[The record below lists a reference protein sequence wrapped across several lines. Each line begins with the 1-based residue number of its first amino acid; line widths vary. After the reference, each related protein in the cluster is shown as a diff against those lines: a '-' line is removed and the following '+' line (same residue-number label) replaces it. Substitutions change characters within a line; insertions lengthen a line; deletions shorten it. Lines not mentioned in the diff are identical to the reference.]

1 VAVAM
6 ETANLLLVDDN
17 LEHLN
22 LMYEMLK
29 IEDRY
34 KLFKASSGEEALR
47 LLAAEEIQIVLL
59 DVLMPGMDG

>member
-1 VAVAM
+1 M
-6 ETANLLLVDDN
+6 ETAKLLLVDDN

-34 KLFKASSGEEALR
+34 RLFRASSGEEALR
-47 LLAAEEIQIVLL
+47 LLPEEIQI
-59 DVLMPGMDG
+59 GSWTS